1 MRRSARRVSMDPTRI
16 VIVLDNSSLNKLSIT
31 STSPSLIFNA
41 TLPVNPSQTMTS
53 ACPL

>member
-1 MRRSARRVSMDPTRI
+1 VSNDPTRM
-16 VIVLDNSSLNKLSIT
+16 VMVLDNSSLNRPSIT